1 MTMTMADF
9 AVFFSTQ
16 FTLLVSFFAI
26 KIYVK
31 QTDVLSGR
39 YFHNDGDQLSN
50 WDEHRVSPE
59 RNKKRPRPQA
69 QAPTSLPARQEH
81 RNTAQE
87 TPRQAPNQTEAG
99 KVQTVG
105 PQILVA
111 PAALAPGVRIYAI
124 GDIHGRADLLRTML
138 AKINTDRTRRPVNR
152 PIMLFIGDY
161 VDRGPSSR
169 EVLDILLEYRDVS
182 ESIFLKGNHETF
194 ISRFL
199 KEPAVLNEW
208 RLCGGLETLL
218 SYGLKPSFNPDER
231 ERKKLSEEFAG
242 AIASDHLAFLNS
254 LQLSFRCGDFLFVHA
269 GIRPGVPLADQAEED
284 LLWIREDFLGS
295 KAPFEVFVVHGHTP
309 VRAPEMWPNRLNID
323 TGAFATGR
331 LTCAIIEGS
340 AVMALTADSADT
352 RS

>member
-1 MTMTMADF
+1 MTMADF

-26 KIYVK
+26 KIYVR

-39 YFHNDGDQLSN
+39 YFHKDGDQLSN
-50 WDEHRVSPE
+50 WDEHLASPE
-59 RNKKRPRPQA
+59 RNRAGRRPQA
-69 QAPTSLPARQEH
+69 QAPPFLRARPRH
-81 RNTAQE
+81 RSTTAQE
-87 TPRQAPNQTEAG
+87 TSPQAPDQTEAG

-105 PQILVA
+105 AQILVA

-124 GDIHGRADLLRTML
+124 GDIHGRADLLRAIL
-138 AKINTDRTRRPVNR
+138 EKVDIDRTQRPVNR
-152 PIMLFIGDY
+152 PIILFIGDY

-169 EVLDILLEYRDVS
+169 EVLDILIKYREMS

-199 KEPAVLNEW
+199 KEPAALNEW

-231 ERKKLSEEFAG
+231 ERRKLSEEFAG
-242 AIASDHLAFLNS
+242 TIAGDHLAFLNS

-295 KAPFEVFVVHGHTP
+295 KAPFGVFVVHGHTP
-309 VRAPEMWPNRLNID
+309 VGAPEMRSNRLNID

-331 LTCAIIEGS
+331 LTCAVIEGS
-340 AVMALTADSADT
+340 AIMALTADSADFQP
-352 RS
+352 